1 MWFPN
6 WLQER
11 RNAARSTQIEQPA
24 PLSALLEARGLK
36 LGP

>member
-11 RNAARSTQIEQPA
+11 RNAARSAQVERPPA
-24 PLSALLEARGLK
+24 LSTVLEAHNIK
-36 LGP
+36 IAP